1 MKNND
6 QKRRIIMP
14 HTIIFFLCPISVARS
29 LEILSRCLVRLLL
42 RHMIKIY
49 MLQNSLIKSC
59 CITRNIKKQ
68 ILSRCPVAKV
78 SNYNILYLDGI
89 ILVINYTLCINVK
102 TTFSWCKVA
111 YCLYASILPYS
122 VSLSLVDMSLGKWR
136 VAQSYKENFAYISE

>member
-29 LEILSRCLVRLLL
+29 LEILSRCLVRLLFS
-42 RHMIKIY
+42 HMIKIY

-59 CITRNIKKQ
+59 CITRNIKKK
-68 ILSRCPVAKV
+68 IFRKRNHISCHPVAKV
-78 SNYNILYLDGI
+78 SNYNILYLDGM

-102 TTFSWCKVA
+102 TTFSWYKVA

-122 VSLSLVDMSLGKWR
+122 VSLSLVDMSLRKMKSCR
-136 VAQSYKENFAYISE
+136 EL